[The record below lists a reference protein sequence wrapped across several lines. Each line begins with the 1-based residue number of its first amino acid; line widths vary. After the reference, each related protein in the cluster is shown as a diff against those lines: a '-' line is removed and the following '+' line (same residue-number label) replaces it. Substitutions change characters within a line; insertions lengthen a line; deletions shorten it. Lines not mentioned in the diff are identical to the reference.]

1 MCIRER
7 ASGNLA
13 IGQLLQ
19 GYIDGDEESTR
30 IINSSIGPDS
40 PVGLEVDKIAANY
53 NSVLGTVAGIGK
65 DE

>member
-1 MCIRER
+1 M
-7 ASGNLA
+7 
-13 IGQLLQ
+13 Q
-19 GYIDGDEESTR
+19 GYIDGDEESPR

-40 PVGLEVDKIAANY
+40 PVGLEADKIAAYY